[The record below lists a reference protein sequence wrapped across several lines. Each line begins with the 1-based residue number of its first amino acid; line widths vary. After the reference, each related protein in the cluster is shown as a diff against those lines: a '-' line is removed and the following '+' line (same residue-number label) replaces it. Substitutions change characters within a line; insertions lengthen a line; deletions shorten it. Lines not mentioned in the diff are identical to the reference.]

1 MSIRI
6 RNRKP
11 NMVLG
16 LNNQG
21 LVVNFPSEVVLKE
34 VPASQLKATE
44 IKIKQILDDSANKKV
59 IAFTDK
65 LGKVVLWEGAAY
77 DAIGQWT
84 DTDVETRILE
94 LYGPK

>member
-84 DTDVETRILE
+84 DTDVEARILE